1 MSVSGDF
8 YQAQATICAEA
19 AASAELPML
28 RQKYESAGAAWQALA
43 RRETDIAEAR
53 EKRIA
58 AQVAKEALVIGMP
71 V

>member
-19 AASAELPML
+19 AASADLPML
-28 RQKYESAGAAWQALA
+28 RQKYEEAGAAWQALA
-43 RRETDIAEAR
+43 RRESDIAAAR

-58 AQVAKEALVIGMP
+58 AQAARDEIVTS
-71 V
+71 